1 MTRMNTT
8 TTSTIAPNTTT
19 SPYAPVLPSND
30 KCNYYIV
37 NQTSI
42 AWLDF
47 GNPYGGIP
55 QNLLINSVSNF
66 ISHISI
72 IISAISRVSIIYIN
86 NIVFQVGF
94 VVLLLL
100 FALFRR
106 TAGNYGRLALI
117 RKDDD
122 ESGWAQIFYSQRQ
135 PDESREE
142 EEEDATFEG
151 ED

>member
-1 MTRMNTT
+1 MNISTT
-8 TTSTIAPNTTT
+8 TIVPNTTT

-66 ISHISI
+66 VISHSHSISH
-72 IISAISRVSIIYIN
+72 VHCTNIN
-86 NIVFQVGF
+86 NIGFQIGF

-100 FALFRR
+100 FAIFRR

-151 ED
+151 EE

>member
-1 MTRMNTT
+1 MND
-8 TTSTIAPNTTT
+8 TSTTIAPNTTT
-19 SPYAPVLPSND
+19 TTPYAPILPSND

-55 QNLLINSVSNF
+55 QNLLINSVSIF
-66 ISHISI
+66 ISHHISHI
-72 IISAISRVSIIYIN
+72 DIN
-86 NIVFQVGF
+86 NIGMQIGF

-100 FALFRR
+100 FAIFRR

-135 PDESREE
+135 PEEGREE